1 MSLNPLNIKSVQNI
15 VLKNTLKSHY
25 SEQALIEL
33 IVNKIKEIPDYEKLK
48 ADIELILIICKMI
61 ETIATDSDL
70 KLDKLQ
76 TIIEVYTKS
85 FEMSTDDQLNLVN
98 VVNFL
103 HQNRSFIYQRGFFK
117 KTGKVLAWIASQAN
131 AIGINFVHSSW

>member
-25 SEQALIEL
+25 SEKALIEL

-103 HQNRSFIYQRGFFK
+103 HQNRSFIYKRGFFK
-117 KTGKVLAWIASQAN
+117 KTGKVLAWIASKAI
-131 AIGINFVHSSW
+131 AIGINFVH